1 MRKKIIEILVLAVL
15 ILMIIMSS
23 TFAYSDDIFEC
34 DLPSSYANVKYQDT
48 NIFTDSNMQDRGF
61 VIMAQEN
68 TKIKKSVWDI
78 DQSDVEKLVNTMAK
92 DAEVIKTDK
101 RVKLGKE
108 KAVKLIVMD
117 DGNYMELYLL
127 ASNKY
132 IYTVVFVGKSQDDL
146 NNEDYKMIKDSFK
159 LKDSTTNFKLIYIII
174 VVIAV
179 ILGIYSRLKRLGRIV

>member
-1 MRKKIIEILVLAVL
+1 MRKKIIGILVLAIL
-15 ILMIIMSS
+15 ILMTIISS

-34 DLPSSYANVKYQDT
+34 DLPSSYANVKYQNT

-92 DAEVIKTDK
+92 DLEVIKTDK

-132 IYTVVFVGKSQDDL
+132 IYTVVFMGESQEDL

-159 LKDSTTNFKLIYIII
+159 LKDSTTNFKFIYILII
-174 VVIAV
+174 VIASIV
-179 ILGIYSRLKRLGRIV
+179 SMYIRARKLGKI